1 MSYQVVIRNRAPRCQ
16 RQIEPVLACVEPKRI
31 TLPESFQPVTF
42 APRSF
47 QAVSCTPPMVYGV
60 GGTTP
65 RIRMRR
71 DDQLGVRDMRT
82 ARYEVIGR

>member
-1 MSYQVVIRNRAPRCQ
+1 MSYNVAIKNRAPRTQ
-16 RQIEPVLACVEPKRI
+16 RQIEPVLVCVELNGLALPKR
-31 TLPESFQPVTF
+31 FQAVRF

-60 GGTTP
+60 GGVSP

-71 DDQLGVRDMRT
+71 DDQLGVREMRAT
-82 ARYEVIGR
+82 RYEVIG